1 MGKNGSCE
9 TDCEATFILR
19 ARVNIVAY
27 IQAAAADEW
36 KFISFNYT
44 TKLEETH
51 IFCTLDMS

>member
-27 IQAAAADEW
+27 IQVAEW

-44 TKLEETH
+44 TKQEETH
-51 IFCTLDMS
+51 IFCTLDTS